1 MVFDTEYG
9 ALLQQDTRGFD
20 FNLRFEQLFFT
31 IVPSSLFI
39 VASCLRM
46 GFLIH
51 RRKIVHVA
59 TLQYIKCG
67 VLTAYGCLALVLV
80 VLTGINHVH
89 ISSMLMAAA
98 VLRLAVAILTVPL
111 SALEHSRN
119 PRPSTLLAAF
129 LCLSLILDVSQART
143 LFRSS
148 SSHAEHVYSST
159 FCGAVALK
167 AAILMLECR
176 QKTSWVH
183 WPNDEKHSPEETSSI
198 LSLGVFFW
206 LNKMFLAGY
215 RTILTMDTILPLD
228 NSFDPETLHAEF
240 SRYLLYEKLQGD
252 SFGLAKVLI
261 RTLKVPLLLPI
272 VPRLALLGFTF
283 SQPFFIETLLD
294 YLAQPDLDPNVGYG
308 LIGASFLIFSGIA
321 VSAALSWYFH
331 HRFRIMVQSI
341 LVLEIFIKATT
352 ARVGATDHNA
362 ALTLMGTDIERI
374 RMGFRH
380 VHEIWASM
388 IQVALAAWMLYRRL
402 GIAFVAAIGLVVVCF
417 ICLAVLVNF
426 TGDSQKAWMSR
437 VQLRVGLTASVIGG
451 MKSIKISGLS
461 GAVREYVQKLRVEEL
476 AAGSRYRRIYIAS
489 AILGY
494 LPLLIGPALTFAFAQ
509 GSLDTSRVFT
519 SLSFLGLMTA
529 PLALV
534 FQSVP
539 EIVSAFACL
548 ARIQTFMECETRKD
562 VRQVLMESTDS
573 SHLAVVVKNGNYGW
587 EPDKVVLRDV
597 NLSLARGSLN
607 MVIGPVAS
615 GKSTICKALL
625 GELPVSE
632 GDIKL
637 GVRSS
642 HVGYCDQTA
651 YLFNGSIKDNIV
663 GFSVFNPTRYTDVIL
678 STGLEYD
685 IARFPQ
691 RDETNVGSNGVTLSG
706 GQRQRVSLARA
717 LYLHTDLLVLDD
729 IFSGLDAETEEHV
742 FNSVFGPRGLLRR
755 RGATVVLCTNSL
767 QHLPAADHIIAI
779 GNGII
784 EVQGTFEQMM
794 TSKALSHYNP
804 SKNLAHIGSKSS
816 FESPQIPQ
824 VQVSVSPTTKS
835 EALAPKI
842 DAARQIGDRSVYK
855 HWIKNMGIPLASSI
869 GIFAALWGFFI
880 SFPTVWL
887 TFWTEDMK
895 SVNPTHSNAYYVAIY
910 GSLQACATAS
920 LLLLGIT
927 ILISSIK
934 KVGANMHGSA
944 LQTLVQAPL
953 AFFTNTDTGV
963 TTNLFSQD
971 LNLIDTELPDA
982 TISLLLSLTTAVGQ
996 VAVMLMSSAY
1006 LAISYPFLAILLYV
1020 VQRFYLRTSRQLR
1033 LLDLE
1038 SKSPLYTHFLDTVR
1052 GITTL
1057 RSFGFTSEDIKKNAR
1072 LTKSNQ
1078 RPSYLLLM
1086 VQEWLSCVLNIVVMV
1101 MAVILTTLAVQLH
1114 SKSGFAGASL
1124 YSLLGLGES
1133 LAGIVL
1139 SWTKLE
1145 TSLGAIARL
1154 KAFGEAVTPEDT
1166 DEETIIPPQ
1175 EWPEHGTVAINGV
1188 SATYSKPCE
1197 GECMPR
1203 LALRDIHV
1211 TINPGEKVAIC
1222 GRTGSG
1228 KSSMIA
1234 LLLKLLD
1241 PVAETADN
1249 TIMDGISLR
1258 KLDRMALR
1266 QRIIAVPQESVFLP
1280 DGSTFQ
1286 ANLDPNNASTAEECR
1301 DVLGAVGLWEF
1312 VAEHG
1317 GLEAGMSSGTLS
1329 AGQRQLYSVGRALLR
1344 QRVRARQSIR
1354 GGILLLDEVSSSVD
1368 VQTERRMQEI
1378 IKKEFE
1384 NYTVVA
1390 VSHRLDMVMDFDR
1403 VLVMD
1408 TGEIVETG
1416 NPIELAEAVES
1427 RFGDLVR
1434 AMRKQ

>member
-1 MVFDTEYG
+1 
-9 ALLQQDTRGFD
+9 
-20 FNLRFEQLFFT
+20 
-31 IVPSSLFI
+31 
-39 VASCLRM
+39 
-46 GFLIH
+46 
-51 RRKIVHVA
+51 
-59 TLQYIKCG
+59 
-67 VLTAYGCLALVLV
+67 
-80 VLTGINHVH
+80 
-89 ISSMLMAAA
+89 
-98 VLRLAVAILTVPL
+98 
-111 SALEHSRN
+111 
-119 PRPSTLLAAF
+119 
-129 LCLSLILDVSQART
+129 
-143 LFRSS
+143 
-148 SSHAEHVYSST
+148 
-159 FCGAVALK
+159 
-167 AAILMLECR
+167 
-176 QKTSWVH
+176 
-183 WPNDEKHSPEETSSI
+183 
-198 LSLGVFFW
+198 
-206 LNKMFLAGY
+206 
-215 RTILTMDTILPLD
+215 MDTILPLD

-252 SFGLAKVLI
+252 LFGLAKVLI

-562 VRQVLMESTDS
+562 VRQVLMERTDS

-651 YLFNGSIKDNIV
+651 YLFNGSIKDNI
-663 GFSVFNPTRYTDVIL
+663 
-678 STGLEYD
+678 
-685 IARFPQ
+685 
-691 RDETNVGSNGVTLSG
+691 
-706 GQRQRVSLARA
+706 
-717 LYLHTDLLVLDD
+717 
-729 IFSGLDAETEEHV
+729 
-742 FNSVFGPRGLLRR
+742 
-755 RGATVVLCTNSL
+755 
-767 QHLPAADHIIAI
+767 HLPAADHIIAI

-1057 RSFGFTSEDIKKNAR
+1057 RSFGFTSEDIRKNAR

-1086 VQEWLSCVLNIVVMV
+1086 VQEWLSCVLNVVVMV

-1203 LALRDIHV
+1203 LALRDIRV